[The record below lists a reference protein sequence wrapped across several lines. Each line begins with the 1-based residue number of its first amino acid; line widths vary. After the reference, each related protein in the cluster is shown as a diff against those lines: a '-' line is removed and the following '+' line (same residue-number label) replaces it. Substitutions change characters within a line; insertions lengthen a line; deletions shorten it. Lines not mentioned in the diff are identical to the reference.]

1 MEKMLLK
8 DNIDNNYTFMY
19 LQKYIFIVIFSLIV
33 KFYAMEGIMK
43 SLKGTKTAENLMK
56 SFAGESQARTRYTYY
71 SSIAKKQ
78 GYVQISNIFM
88 ETAEQE
94 KEHAKKFYKFLK
106 EDFKD
111 EAIEITAS
119 YPVSFHEDTLLNLK
133 AAAAGENEEWT
144 ELYPEFAKIAREE
157 GFPVIAATFEKIS
170 EVEKRHEARYSK
182 LAKNIEEG
190 SVFKK
195 EEPVLWKCLNCGYI
209 YEGAEAPIS
218 CPACAHPQGYF
229 EVFVETY

>member
-8 DNIDNNYTFMY
+8 DNIDNKYTFMY

-133 AAAAGENEEWT
+133 VAAAGEN
-144 ELYPEFAKIAREE
+144 E

>member
-1 MEKMLLK
+1 
-8 DNIDNNYTFMY
+8 
-19 LQKYIFIVIFSLIV
+19 
-33 KFYAMEGIMK
+33 
-43 SLKGTKTAENLMK
+43 NLMK

-71 SSIAKKQ
+71 ASIAKKQ

-106 EDFKD
+106 EDFKN

-119 YPVSFHEDTLLNLK
+119 YPVSYHEDTLENLK

-157 GFPVIAATFEKIS
+157 GFEAIAITFEKIS

-182 LAKNIEEG
+182 LAKNIENN

-195 EEPVLWKCLNCGYI
+195 EEAVLWKCLNCGYI
-209 YEGAEAPIS
+209 YEGIEAPIS